1 MNSIITFTTIHGGV
15 MKNHLICPHCES
27 QDLHKHG
34 FYEVKTGW
42 RRRWRC
48 TQCEKTFSKSTLTE
62 EELLEKEPSESNQEL
77 ALTNSQ
83 KRAIKTNVRGRVKEL
98 FPDKSGTKYDREEI
112 VDLLLHIC
120 LNNTFLSSGTEQYQD
135 QNPDQEIP
143 SKNTLY
149 GRLEEVDPE
158 VVLEVLDTICHQL
171 CKQLKQSGAITPPV
185 DVAID
190 EHDWRFYGDPDSEGV
205 TRTKPEQGTSK
216 AYKFLTICIVSRGLR
231 LTLGAVPLEETTVEP
246 MRDAVIRLVE
256 NAQKRVDIRF
266 LYADR
271 GFYMAPVI
279 DALKGRVKFFIRAR
293 LSKKM
298 KRRFHNH
305 SGATCVGS
313 YTVKRKRGE
322 PYVQT
327 QTTLVVGEQKQ
338 SQQDQLVAFVTNLTL
353 TEPMGAK
360 LMERY
365 RSRWGIETSYRM
377 IRQFLARTTSRKYQ
391 IRIGLFVLAI
401 MLYNF
406 WLYENGR
413 RTHTEWI
420 HSTRFSGLLQ
430 SHRSDGGNNL
440 AAFVLL
446 LLMRQTQKSARK

>member
-1 MNSIITFTTIHGGV
+1 
-15 MKNHLICPHCES
+15 MKNYLICPHCES
-27 QDLHKHG
+27 QDIHQHG

-48 TQCEKTFSKSTLTE
+48 KKCEKTFSKSTLTE
-62 EELLEKEPSESNQEL
+62 EELLTKEPSDSNQEKL
-77 ALTNSQ
+77 ALTTSQ
-83 KRAIKTNVRGRVKEL
+83 KRAIKKNVREHIKEV
-98 FPDKSGTKYDREEI
+98 FPEKSNTRYSREDI
-112 VDLLLHIC
+112 VELLLHIC
-120 LNNTFLSSGTEQYQD
+120 LNNAFLSSGTEQYKD
-135 QNPDQEIP
+135 QNTNQETP

-149 GRLEEVDPE
+149 GRLREVDPE
-158 VVLEVLDTICHQL
+158 VVLQVLDTICHQL

-190 EHDWRFYGDPDSEGV
+190 EHDWRFYGDPDSQGV
-205 TRTKPEQGTSK
+205 TRTKPDQGTSK

-231 LTLGAVPLEETTVEP
+231 LTLGVVPLEETTVVP
-246 MRDAVIRLVE
+246 MRDAVITLVKK
-256 NAQKRVDIRF
+256 ARKRVNIRF

-298 KRRFHNH
+298 QRRYRNH

-313 YTVKRKRGE
+313 YTVQRKRGE

-327 QTTLVVGEQKQ
+327 KATLVIGGQTKQ
-338 SQQDQLVAFVTNLTL
+338 SKQDELVAFVTNLTL

-413 RTHTEWI
+413 RTHSRWI
-420 HSTRFSGLLQ
+420 NSARFAGLLQ
-430 SHRSDGGNNL
+430 SHRSHGRKDS
-440 AAFVLL
+440 AAFFLL
-446 LLMRQTQKSARK
+446 VLMRQKQKARGE